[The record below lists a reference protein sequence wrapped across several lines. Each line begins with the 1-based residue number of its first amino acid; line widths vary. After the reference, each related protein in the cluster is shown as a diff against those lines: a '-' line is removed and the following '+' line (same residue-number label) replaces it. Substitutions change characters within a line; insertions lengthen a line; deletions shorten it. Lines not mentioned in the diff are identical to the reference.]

1 MNRFAVS
8 ALCAVVVAAAGAVT
22 IHRSFRPTSYNTGGG
37 TGVIGPGFDMKRS
50 VNFDEGPASAKQTPK
65 PKTFSGRVTEVVDGD
80 TVMVT
85 PTGGTK
91 RRVELDRIDAPE
103 LDQPWGADAKK
114 LLSNLVLNKKVEV
127 RYTER
132 DKKGTTIGVMFMK
145 HEKGTV
151 DVNLSM
157 ILSGAAWY
165 AGNADDIPA
174 YRNAEASAR
183 KAKAG
188 LWAADAP
195 VSPEEWR
202 KSKEKTK

>member
-1 MNRFAVS
+1 MNRLALS
-8 ALCAVVVAAAGAVT
+8 MLCAVAVSCAGAVT
-22 IHRSFRPTSYNTGGG
+22 IHRSFRPTVYGTGGG
-37 TGVIGPGFDMKRS
+37 TGVIGPGFGTQQS
-50 VNFDEGPASAKQTPK
+50 VNFGAPSAAVQQKPK
-65 PKTFSGRVTEVVDGD
+65 TKTFSGRVTEVVDGD

-103 LDQPWGADAKK
+103 LDQPWGAEAKK
-114 LLSNLVLNKKVEV
+114 MLSNLVLNKKVEV

-132 DKKGTTIGVMFMK
+132 DKKGTTIGVMFLK

-165 AGNADDIPA
+165 GGNADDIPA

-183 KAKAG
+183 NAKIG
-188 LWAADAP
+188 LWAAEAP

-202 KSKEKTK
+202 KSKGVAK